1 MGTKY
6 SNTALIQHVFA
17 AVLLYFCCIDA
28 VTVLLYL
35 LPNLVKIRGLMS
47 LNVTV
52 GALSAPH
59 VLPCLNMARGRQ
71 FQHHMIS
78 PRKGHIWRLWG
89 RCIAVLLLYCMG
101 CCIGPIQQ
109 KIAAVLLYFC
119 CIAAHTC
126 ERPGCINTA
135 VLLYCCIAV
144 LLYCQGSG
152 KARR

>member
-1 MGTKY
+1 MSRK
-6 SNTALIQHVFA
+6 ALAINLCPKLRWASLRSLQHVFA
-17 AVLLYFCCIDA
+17 VFLLYFCCIDT
-28 VTVLLYL
+28 VTVLATNTVIQQDL
-35 LPNLVKIRGLMS
+35 LPNLVKTRGLMS

-109 KIAAVLLYFC
+109 KIAVF
-119 CIAAHTC
+119 
-126 ERPGCINTA
+126 
-135 VLLYCCIAV
+135 LLYCCPHMRTAW
-144 LLYCQGSG
+144 LY
-152 KARR
+152 